1 MGAMRTSRR
10 VSSHITRADGPRHPW
25 TTGEVTIDLPV
36 IVNWISVEP
45 ATGQEDVR
53 IEARVDLVNGEPAI
67 VEMSLVSHVGL
78 DLVALQ
84 RDFRWASP
92 LMVVTGILPELI
104 AAGADPFAVD
114 LPVTGFPAVAVQPV
128 RRRGILT
135 DEFLS
140 TVAREYLVRGRGYA
154 TSLAREYY
162 VTPRTVVSWVE
173 KARARGLLSSPPTR
187 GAVGGH
193 LVAKPARS
201 RSAKDAG

>member
-1 MGAMRTSRR
+1 MSAGRAGSKRGSRR
-10 VSSHITRADGPRHPW
+10 VTSRITRAGGPRHRW
-25 TTGEVTIDLPV
+25 RTAEVTVDLPV
-36 IVNWISVEP
+36 IVNWVSVDES
-45 ATGQEDVR
+45 TDEEDVR
-53 IEARVDLVNGEPAI
+53 VEARVDLVDGEPAI
-67 VEMSLVSHVGL
+67 VGMSLVSRAGL

-92 LMVVTGILPELI
+92 LAVVTGILPELI

-114 LPVTGFPAVAVQPV
+114 LPVTGFPAVAAKPV

-135 DEFLS
+135 DEFLN
-140 TVAREYLVRGRGYA
+140 TIAREYLVRGRGYA

-173 KARARGLLSSPPTR
+173 KARARGLLSSPPSR

-193 LVAKPARS
+193 LVANR
-201 RSAKDAG
+201 G